1 MKKILQRISRLTFV
15 MPVSLVFCSWEN
27 PCMYTYP
34 NRVIAASQFIADT
47 LPKTK
52 QDQIDKAMKELD
64 INLSKLDVQMKDLNI
79 NLDKQLQSLA
89 DIDID
94 AIQKQTETSLKQ
106 IEWSKMQQDVN
117 LSMEK
122 AQNEIAKIDFS
133 KMQKDMQALQEKFQ
147 SEAFKSQFNS
157 EKLQK
162 EIETG
167 MKNAKAGIEK
177 AKQQLQQLKAFTDGL
192 AADGLIDKKKGYTIE
207 WKSGELYIN
216 DQKQPKSITDKY
228 RKYENT
234 GKIKSEP
241 DGVEHL

>member
-15 MPVSLVFCSWEN
+15 MPVSLVFCSWDN
-27 PCMYTYP
+27 PGMYSYP
-34 NRVIAASQFIADT
+34 NRVIAASQVIADT

-64 INLSKLDVQMKDLNI
+64 VNLSKLNVEMKDLNI

-94 AIQKQTETSLKQ
+94 AIQKQTEASLKQ
-106 IEWSKMQQDVN
+106 IDWNKMQQDVN
-117 LSMEK
+117 VSVEK

-157 EKLQK
+157 EKLHKDIQ
-162 EIETG
+162 ES

-177 AKQQLQQLKAFTDGL
+177 AKQQLQHLKAFTDAL
-192 AADGLIDKKKGYTIE
+192 AEDGLIDKKKGYTIE

-216 DQKQPKSITDKY
+216 NQKQSKNISDKY
-228 RKYENT
+228 RKYESS
-234 GKIKSEP
+234 GKIKMEP